1 MATSSSLYQKGKMRL
16 LAVKKVFSISI
27 SGGKVRQ
34 QQLKQMAA
42 RDDNQANENE
52 KTVDRN
58 IKISLG
64 LMGLS
69 TVGSYFFVPLLPIAA
84 AGSLYIFHPVFERLF
99 VNLKKRRITT
109 ELLEVIGILSFIITG
124 RLRY

>member
-84 AGSLYIFHPVFERLF
+84 AGSLYIFHPVFEPR
-99 VNLKKRRITT
+99 KRRITT